1 MEKLNNLLELNEQ
14 IKNIDNEQFELLI
27 TNLNEI
33 VDKHEFAMRDVIVDS
48 IHRNAKPDDESI
60 IAVNEKSK
68 LMRILGNKFLNLFR
82 ISFTVEFAG
91 VMLINFTIPKLDSNG
106 KAKIR

>member
-1 MEKLNNLLELNEQ
+1 MEKLKNLLNLNEQ
-14 IKNIDNEQFELLI
+14 IQNIDNEQFELLI
-27 TNLNEI
+27 DNLNDI

-48 IHRNAKPDDESI
+48 IQRNAKHDDDAV

-91 VMLINFTIPKLDSNG
+91 VMLINFTIPKLNSNG
-106 KAKIR
+106 KTKIK